1 MRHHGLMTETADV
14 IVVGAGVQGASL
26 AFHLARR
33 GVAVL
38 VLERDS
44 VAAGA
49 TGRSSGFV
57 RMHYDL
63 ESDARLAWASFPYF
77 EAWAELVGTG
87 DCGFVRTGFMH
98 LFPAGAR
105 RRGACQHRDPAG
117 RRYRHRRP
125 RRSRGRGARPGGAH
139 GRHRRGGLGAQ
150 VRLCRP
156 VGHGGR
162 VPRGGARPWC
172 PVRPGLSGPDG
183 RRSTARRSPAS
194 RPTGAGS
201 KRRSWSMSPAPGR
214 RVWPVPSGSRSRST
228 PGDTTPRSSACPP
241 AAARTSRSSSTR

>member
-98 LFPAGAR
+98 LFPPELAAEVRANVAIQQAIGIDTCVLDAAEVAALVPGAR
-105 RRGACQHRDPAG
+105 TDDIG
-117 RRYRHRRP
+117 
-125 RRSRGRGARPGGAH
+125 
-139 GRHRRGGLGAQ
+139 
-150 VRLCRP
+150 
-156 VGHGGR
+156 
-162 VPRGGARPWC
+162 
-172 PVRPGLSGPDG
+172 
-183 RRSTARRSPAS
+183 
-194 RPTGAGS
+194 
-201 KRRSWSMSPAPGR
+201 
-214 RVWPVPSGSRSRST
+214 
-228 PGDTTPRSSACPP
+228 
-241 AAARTSRSSSTR
+241 AAA